1 MRRSALWV
9 GLFALSGCL
18 QREVLPPVAGPIQAV
33 AAEPLALSVPR
44 YPGGEPFEL
53 ASERGHVVLLD
64 VWATW
69 CEPCVEALP
78 MYAALQK
85 QYADRGLKVYALN
98 VDDDESELPGFLSR
112 HGVTLPVLRDPGV
125 VVSERLL
132 KVRMMPT
139 SFLVDRAGVVRH
151 VHEGFAE
158 EFLPRY
164 QQEIEQLLAEPA
176 KGR

>member
-1 MRRSALWV
+1 MRRAGPCVILLALC
-9 GLFALSGCL
+9 GCL
-18 QREVLPPVAGPIQAV
+18 KREVLPPLAGPVQAV
-33 AAEPLALSVPR
+33 AAEPLSLTVPR
-44 YPGGEPFEL
+44 YPGGAPFEL
-53 ASERGHVVLLD
+53 ASERGNVVLLD

-78 MYAALQK
+78 MYAALQA
-85 QYADRGLKVYALN
+85 QYAARGLKVYALN

-125 VVSERLL
+125 TLSEKLL